1 MLVSREQL
9 YYRTSR
15 LVNKYGTMGI
25 VSTYLTSSLYVW
37 VVESSAIADYV

>member
-1 MLVSREQL
+1 MLVSWKQL

-25 VSTYLTSSLYVW
+25 VLSNLTSSLYVDGRR
-37 VVESSAIADYV
+37 ESHVDR